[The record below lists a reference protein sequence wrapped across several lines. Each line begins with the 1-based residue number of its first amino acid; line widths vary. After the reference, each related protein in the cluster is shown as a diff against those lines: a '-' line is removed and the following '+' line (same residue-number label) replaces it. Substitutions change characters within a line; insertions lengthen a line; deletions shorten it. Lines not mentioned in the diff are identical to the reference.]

1 MIVLVEL
8 VRVEEEEVVH
18 VEEEEVVHVEEE
30 VVVVEAAH
38 YRGQT
43 A

>member
-1 MIVLVEL
+1 MLVEV
-8 VRVEEEEVVH
+8 VRVEEEMMEVVRVVV
-18 VEEEEVVHVEEE
+18 VEEEEL
-30 VVVVEAAH
+30 AH